1 MNNPLRY
8 QITEYDCGPTSVL
21 NGISA
26 LFPREVIPPD
36 IPRYVMLYSLDGW
49 GEDGVIGKTGTTAT
63 AMMFMSNW
71 FNSYGRLGRIPIS
84 SHFYTGAQ
92 VNMRE
97 DGPVMEALHRGGVVV
112 LRCYS
117 DVAHYVLLTG
127 IQDGLIQTFDPY
139 FRDGPFEDP
148 GIHVTHKHEDSY
160 NRLIEPRVF
169 AMESWGTDADFYA
182 CGPNEQREA
191 LVLFNEH
198 TVLTA
203 ERTVEYII

>member
-36 IPRYVMLYSLDGW
+36 ILRNVMLYSLDGW
-49 GEDGVIGKTGTTAT
+49 GEDGVCGKMGTTAT

-71 FNSYGRLGRIPIS
+71 FNSYGKLGRIPIS

-92 VNMRE
+92 VNMKE
-97 DGPVMEALHRGGVVV
+97 YGPVMEALHRGGVVI

-127 IQDGLIQTFDPY
+127 IHNGLLQAFDPY
-139 FRDGPFEDP
+139 YWDGPFENPD
-148 GIHVTHKHEDSY
+148 IHVTHAHEDSY
-160 NRLIEPRVF
+160 NRLIAPYIF
-169 AMESWGTDADFYA
+169 DMESWGTDADFYA
-182 CGPNEQREA
+182 CGPTEAREA
-191 LVLFNEH
+191 LVLFNDQ
-198 TVLTA
+198 TALTTDK
-203 ERTVEYII
+203 TVEYII

>member
-49 GEDGVIGKTGTTAT
+49 GEDGVIGTTGTTAT

-139 FRDGPFEDP
+139 FWDGPFGLCHGELGD
-148 GIHVTHKHEDSY
+148 GR
-160 NRLIEPRVF
+160 RLLCLRP
-169 AMESWGTDADFYA
+169 
-182 CGPNEQREA
+182 
-191 LVLFNEH
+191 
-198 TVLTA
+198 
-203 ERTVEYII
+203 ERTEGGTGALQRTHSSDRRKNRGIYYLKQVRRNPL

>member
-97 DGPVMEALHRGGVVV
+97 DGPVMEALHRGGVVRHQPQPAAV
-112 LRCYS
+112 DEPLIQRQTVVKA
-117 DVAHYVLLTG
+117 VARLLPF
-127 IQDGLIQTFDPY
+127 QDGVSDQKQCESGIP
-139 FRDGPFEDP
+139 DGGQED
-148 GIHVTHKHEDSY
+148 V
-160 NRLIEPRVF
+160 NRIPRL
-169 AMESWGTDADFYA
+169 
-182 CGPNEQREA
+182 EQRAQHRDEQKGDPFFG
-191 LVLFNEH
+191 V
-198 TVLTA
+198 V
-203 ERTVEYII
+203 

>member
-49 GEDGVIGKTGTTAT
+49 GEDGVIGKTGT
-63 AMMFMSNW
+63 
-71 FNSYGRLGRIPIS
+71 LGRIPIS

-139 FRDGPFEDP
+139 FWDGPFEDP

-182 CGPNEQREA
+182 CGPKEQREA
-191 LVLFNEH
+191 LVLFNAH

>member
-97 DGPVMEALHRGGVVV
+97 DGPVMEALHRGGVIV

-117 DVAHYVLLTG
+117 DVAH
-127 IQDGLIQTFDPY
+127 
-139 FRDGPFEDP
+139 
-148 GIHVTHKHEDSY
+148 
-160 NRLIEPRVF
+160 
-169 AMESWGTDADFYA
+169 
-182 CGPNEQREA
+182 
-191 LVLFNEH
+191 
-198 TVLTA
+198 
-203 ERTVEYII
+203 